1 MILCHQSAK
10 MDEFLKGNIITDD
23 QEKIVSCANKMLEN
37 IELQIQVTYDYY
49 QLKALYQHKEVIK
62 KMIDNNQLENS
73 SASYG

>member
-1 MILCHQSAK
+1 MILCHQSAN
-10 MDEFLKGNIITDD
+10 MEEFLMDNIINED

-49 QLKALYQHKEVIK
+49 QLKELYQHKEVIK
-62 KMIDNNQLENS
+62 KMIENNQLKNS